1 MPRGHQAR
9 ATDKPEL
16 MDMDEAAAAEPEA
29 AAEQEA
35 EPEETITIRAV
46 DFYALQE
53 SLEGIRFELADM

>member
-1 MPRGHQAR
+1 
-9 ATDKPEL
+9 
-16 MDMDEAAAAEPEA
+16 MDMDEAAAAETEA

-35 EPEETITIRAV
+35 EPEETITIRVV